1 MMFSLFAEVNLTYEL
16 NTCIL
21 ITGSGIQRT
30 ISCED
35 FSNLNMAVQ
44 KSQQN
49 NSRKPDVAQHK
60 KGKRLALNKAKWK
73 ENSQFQVIIIITK
86 EA

>member
-1 MMFSLFAEVNLTYEL
+1 MFPLFTEVNLTYEL
-16 NTCIL
+16 NTFIL
-21 ITGSGIQRT
+21 ITESELQRT
-30 ISCED
+30 VSCGD

-49 NSRKPDVAQHK
+49 KSRKPDVARHT
-60 KGKRLALNKAKWK
+60 KRKRFAPDKAKWK